1 MNPLS
6 ISIKEKNTI
15 IIDNNYEKEIKEI
28 NEEIEKISLEDNNFS
43 DYDSAYA
50 QILDYKTNYLKKDL
64 IKIAEYYEISVRKKT
79 KDKLIED
86 ILSFE
91 NNPENCIMVE
101 RRQTLWFYLNELM
114 EDNYLRKYI
123 IFD

>member
-64 IKIAEYYEISVRKKT
+64 IKIAEYYEISVRKK
-79 KDKLIED
+79 
-86 ILSFE
+86 
-91 NNPENCIMVE
+91 N
-101 RRQTLWFYLNELM
+101 
-114 EDNYLRKYI
+114 
-123 IFD
+123 